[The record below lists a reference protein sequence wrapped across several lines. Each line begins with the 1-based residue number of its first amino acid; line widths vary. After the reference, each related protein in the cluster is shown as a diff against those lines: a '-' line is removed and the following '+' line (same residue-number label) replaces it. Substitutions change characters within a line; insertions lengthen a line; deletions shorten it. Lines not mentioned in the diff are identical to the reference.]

1 MNIIQELI
9 TSFSWLPLSVMIVVM
24 IKSLLDPKFH
34 STSGNTKTYSP
45 TEANLMS
52 TFRAPSP
59 ALTQDRREEQIVSRG
74 GRMFKFSD
82 PPNSA
87 VRQMPTI
94 IQPCSPRES
103 LLPSIMSLSVE
114 VRLLILQHCAPIPS
128 ERQGPNSLDTFLQLL
143 GVSKTLQQEAYIAC
157 LPHIPLALWSKRGI
171 SSYRKLLLK
180 KPELGCLVRHLWIGM
195 GKLDHEELS
204 WGLDIVGA
212 TTRLRSLACGEYF
225 FAHAVNGRLLAKT
238 CGRVTLMAV
247 EKGIQYKAWGITQVR
262 LCTGVYST
270 REKFPDATTLC
281 FNARRV
287 NMKAERMKVEYEAVD
302 RWAKTVQAFIIV
314 ERDANR
320 SSRGMEVKS
329 QVEERSGRQ
338 EIFSVTLPARWT
350 EWDIWSSDVV
360 GTGVWDICGL
370 T

>member
-1 MNIIQELI
+1 MWRVL
-9 TSFSWLPLSVMIVVM
+9 
-24 IKSLLDPKFH
+24 
-34 STSGNTKTYSP
+34 
-45 TEANLMS
+45 
-52 TFRAPSP
+52 
-59 ALTQDRREEQIVSRG
+59 
-74 GRMFKFSD
+74 
-82 PPNSA
+82 
-87 VRQMPTI
+87 
-94 IQPCSPRES
+94 
-103 LLPSIMSLSVE
+103 
-114 VRLLILQHCAPIPS
+114 
-128 ERQGPNSLDTFLQLL
+128 
-143 GVSKTLQQEAYIAC
+143 
-157 LPHIPLALWSKRGI
+157 
-171 SSYRKLLLK
+171 
-180 KPELGCLVRHLWIGM
+180 
-195 GKLDHEELS
+195 
-204 WGLDIVGA
+204 
-212 TTRLRSLACGEYF
+212 

-247 EKGIQYKAWGITQVR
+247 EKEIQYKAWGITQVR

-281 FNARRV
+281 LNARRV

-320 SSRGMEVKS
+320 SSSRGMEVKS

-338 EIFSVTLPARWT
+338 KIFSITLPVRWT